1 MIQTISNVKIIN
13 PDTTIECADI
23 IIENNYIKEII
34 PNNSIATKIAIPGFI
49 DTHIKWNVQLW
60 CNARE
65 RSFRTYFISFS
76 IKWNTSFIA
85 NCNDKFLKYNTSIA

>member
-34 PNNSIATKIAIPGFI
+34 PNNSIATKIAVPFLLYWH
-49 DTHIKWNVQLW
+49 TYSWNVQLW

-65 RSFRTYFISFS
+65 RSFRTYFYI
-76 IKWNTSFIA
+76 I
-85 NCNDKFLKYNTSIA
+85 